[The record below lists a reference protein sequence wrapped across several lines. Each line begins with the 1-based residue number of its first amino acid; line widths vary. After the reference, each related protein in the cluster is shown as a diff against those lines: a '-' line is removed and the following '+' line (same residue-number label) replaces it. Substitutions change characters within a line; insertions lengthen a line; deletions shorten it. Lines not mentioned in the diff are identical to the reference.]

1 MDVAQR
7 SLHTNCTYTNLHQLA
22 RLTGRHFDAEL
33 GEVGLRTSQFL
44 LLTHVLDCGPARPC
58 DLAKAMALDPSTMT
72 RKLKP
77 LMSAGWLEMSA
88 GADGRTRSVSIT
100 STGIK
105 KRAEGLHHWLVAEAR
120 MHDLLGANNV
130 MRLNAFMEGNLKQIL
145 KREMTAHRKETKS
158 E

>member
-1 MDVAQR
+1 
-7 SLHTNCTYTNLHQLA
+7 
-22 RLTGRHFDAEL
+22 
-33 GEVGLRTSQFL
+33 
-44 LLTHVLDCGPARPC
+44 
-58 DLAKAMALDPSTMT
+58 MT

-105 KRAEGLHHWLVAEAR
+105 KRAEGLHHWLVAKAR
-120 MHDLLGANNV
+120 MHDLLGADNV
-130 MRLNAFMEGNLKQIL
+130 MRLNAFMEGNLKRIL
-145 KREMTAHRKETKS
+145 EREMTAHRKETKS